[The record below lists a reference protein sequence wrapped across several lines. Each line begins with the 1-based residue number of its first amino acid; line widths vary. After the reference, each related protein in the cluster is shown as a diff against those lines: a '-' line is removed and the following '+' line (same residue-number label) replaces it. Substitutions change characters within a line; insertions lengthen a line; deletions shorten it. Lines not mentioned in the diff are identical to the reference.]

1 MLRPLAYLMVMLCHG
16 LWANG
21 YGPVESSQTLTLGIT
36 VRINLFLTYFRA
48 LDTLSNSDIIKV
60 HQRKGETH
68 MNDAIR
74 LAVNEQYADAKYP
87 TSEMD
92 DQIIALA
99 SGVIWQAIKDDGI
112 DAIHDE
118 NVQAWIQLVAKYS
131 AIDVSEIT
139 QQIINEEQKIA

>member
-1 MLRPLAYLMVMLCHG
+1 
-16 LWANG
+16 
-21 YGPVESSQTLTLGIT
+21 
-36 VRINLFLTYFRA
+36 
-48 LDTLSNSDIIKV
+48 
-60 HQRKGETH
+60 
-68 MNDAIR
+68 MNDAVR